1 VQGSGGLILSMPTQ
15 IEHRTA
21 SQTGRTPRP
30 RAVARD
36 ASAADGFGQNGPRWR
51 DFRATLVPTSIEP
64 SVVGLSA
71 DEARIT
77 KRSQITSMPLQLTRS
92 IL

>member
-1 VQGSGGLILSMPTQ
+1 MQGSGGLILSMPTQ

-51 DFRATLVPTSIEP
+51 DFRAT
-64 SVVGLSA
+64 VGTDQYRAKRGRPISRRRPNY
-71 DEARIT
+71 EAKPNNLDAT
-77 KRSQITSMPLQLTRS
+77 AVDS
-92 IL
+92 